1 MRHLTLAAALL
12 VTGVAAAS
20 TAGADP
26 TETPATPTPSAIAA
40 PTASDTPAATST
52 PPAATS
58 TAPAATSIAPA
69 ATSTAPA
76 ATSTAATSTSAAVPA
91 GAHQVTYTVTTT
103 SDLTANIY
111 YLSADPPDQASANA
125 PQYMPMARTQVGPG
139 APWTVQ
145 ATLTDPTKWAF
156 VSASGGLRVNP
167 EFHCEIAV
175 DGQVVVSQQGGSG
188 VQCALRPW

>member
-1 MRHLTLAAALL
+1 MRHLTLAAAVL
-12 VTGVAAAS
+12 VTGIAGAS

-26 TETPATPTPSAIAA
+26 TATPTTPTPSATAT
-40 PTASDTPAATST
+40 PTASD
-52 PPAATS
+52 
-58 TAPAATSIAPA
+58 APAAT
-69 ATSTAPA
+69 TSTSPAP
-76 ATSTAATSTSAAVPA
+76 TSTSAAPTSTSGAVPA

-111 YLSADPPDQASANA
+111 YVSADPPDQAAANT

-167 EFHCEIAV
+167 EFHCEISV